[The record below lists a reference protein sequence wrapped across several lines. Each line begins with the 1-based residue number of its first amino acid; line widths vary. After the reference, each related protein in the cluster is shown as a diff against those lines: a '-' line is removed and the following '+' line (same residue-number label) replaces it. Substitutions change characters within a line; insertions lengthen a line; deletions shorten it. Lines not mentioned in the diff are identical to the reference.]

1 MSEFTESITISASP
15 EQVWAVLADI
25 GSISVW
31 NPGVEHSEQ
40 TNTGDVEVGATRR
53 CELGGKNYLDE
64 EVVVFE
70 PHRRITIRITDTNLP
85 FDSADIRFSL
95 EPHGGDHR
103 DSIRRLSAQIR
114 FGWAYPRQIDG
125 PCSISQRHAGAV
137 ARTKDSCGDQ
147 GRKLTMR
154 SSGPDKLGGFVYKF
168 GWRAAHR
175 YR

>member
-95 EPHGGDHR
+95 EPHGGETIVTVSPDYQLKFGLVGR
-103 DSIRRLSAQIR
+103 ILDKLMVRAQYR
-114 FGWAYPRQIDG
+114 KGMRGLLQG
-125 PCSISQRHAGAV
+125 LKTHV
-137 ARTKDSCGDQ
+137 ETKDVS
-147 GRKLTMR
+147 
-154 SSGPDKLGGFVYKF
+154 
-168 GWRAAHR
+168 
-175 YR
+175 

>member
-95 EPHGGDHR
+95 EPHGGETIVTVSPAYQLKFGLVGRILDKLMVR
-103 DSIRRLSAQIR
+103 AQYR
-114 FGWAYPRQIDG
+114 KGMRGLLQG
-125 PCSISQRHAGAV
+125 LKTHV
-137 ARTKDSCGDQ
+137 ETKDVS
-147 GRKLTMR
+147 
-154 SSGPDKLGGFVYKF
+154 
-168 GWRAAHR
+168 
-175 YR
+175 